1 MKQLCLK
8 KFLFLAIAAAAL
20 PALLFADSLV
30 IAGAGFAGK
39 WDTEIDIANVSSN
52 PIQVTLSI
60 QGLPLA
66 VPCPPNCPGKTYDVP
81 ARGTITVLASDFIG
95 AIYAGPQ
102 MVQVETALGGPLPVV
117 HARSVSSAS
126 TCEFAEL
133 PVVRRESIAA
143 MVVPILV
150 FPGVVRGGGT
160 YSNLILEAL
169 GGAGASVDI
178 ELLDAVGN
186 SLGSGVFVIPG
197 ESTSSAFTLVD
208 VAAHFGVDTLELG
221 QVRAT
226 KIDGT
231 GVLWGALST
240 ISPDGSVR
248 VTVGANP

>member
-1 MKQLCLK
+1 MKQSSFWKCLC
-8 KFLFLAIAAAAL
+8 LAIAAVGL
-20 PALLFADSLV
+20 PALLLADSLV

-39 WDTEIDIANVSSN
+39 WDTEVDIANVSSN

-81 ARGTITVLASDFIG
+81 ARGTITVKASDFLG

-102 MVQVETALGGPLPVV
+102 MVRVETAQGGPLPVV
-117 HARSVSSAS
+117 HARSTSSVS

-133 PVVRRESIAA
+133 PVVRSASIEA
-143 MVVPILV
+143 MVVPVLV
-150 FPGVVRGGGT
+150 FPGVVRDGST
-160 YSNLILEAL
+160 YSNLILETL
-169 GGAGASVDI
+169 GGAGAVVEVELVDA
-178 ELLDAVGN
+178 DGT
-186 SLGSGVFVIPG
+186 SLGTNTYVIPG

-208 VAAHFGVDTLELG
+208 VAKAFGMDTLPLG

-226 KIDGT
+226 MVGGT

-240 ISPDGSVR
+240 ISADGSVR

>member
-1 MKQLCLK
+1 MKQLSLW
-8 KFLFLAIAAAAL
+8 KFLCLAIAAAAL
-20 PALLFADSLV
+20 PALLSADSLV

-39 WDTEIDIANVSSN
+39 WDTEVDIANVSSN
-52 PIQVTLSI
+52 PIQVLVSI

-66 VPCPPNCPGKTYDVP
+66 VPCPPNCTGETFDIPG
-81 ARGTITVLASDFIG
+81 RGTITVRTSEFLG
-95 AIYAGPQ
+95 AIYPGPQ
-102 MVQVETALGGPLPVV
+102 MVRVETTQGGLLPVV
-117 HARSVSSAS
+117 HARAISAAN

-133 PVVRRESIAA
+133 PVVRSGSIEA
-143 MVVPILV
+143 MVVPVLV

-169 GGAGASVDI
+169 GGAGASVEI
-178 ELLDAVGN
+178 ELLDAGGR

-197 ESTSSAFTLVD
+197 ETTVSAFTLVD
-208 VAAHFGVDTLELG
+208 VAAHFGVETLELG

-226 KIDGT
+226 KVSGT

-240 ISPDGSVR
+240 IASDGSVR